1 MSTVDQFKTLEG
13 GRSDSLMDA
22 TTDYQKQMEI
32 RRRMGKTNR
41 SDDDLL
47 SRIARRKMG
56 FRPRRDDEPSLL
68 QRGPEGLE
76 AAMRKFALDKK
87 LAKRIN
93 AKRAKTLARELNTS
107 VNSKVIEKE
116 WYTVTEILGS
126 PVVVTPQQLARPFD
140 TQPVIVHHPKDRW
153 YEKYTPETLTV
164 KDDDGTTHKYT
175 KCTGETPKRVTGT
188 QRFWVA
194 VTQGEYHD
202 LLDRAKNAQKIKNL
216 NMMAIDGTHLKKIRA
231 PMANGNGYVQLIRGD
246 ILKRFRQEKQA
257 EAKLSEREKEMNSLK
272 ALNDRMERLLMKTMK
287 KRIPLVKKAEKLTS
301 GLDARTQDQLKK
313 LTAAFNHPLKMAS
326 LFRPT
331 AVKSSDGET
340 KHFCD
345 MLNTKTAEIEAVHGE
360 VNTTASAYQ
369 QFGERER
376 RTNKWH
382 KALPVNDVCVSPEAL
397 GPSGK
402 PYAQEV
408 MPKLYHHLD
417 EANALTKKINAK
429 ENTDADSETPEEQV
443 WGDMVFCARPGDDEE
458 ACKADATY
466 PLSNETIKRETR
478 CNFTRMQREVPKSF
492 LKKVPEKLEK
502 GITVK
507 AKIDL
512 GKNGISNRYYDAKVM
527 RVRKNGTLDLEF
539 DTEKLSAR
547 QTKMIP
553 GRCQPQFVDADDST
567 DASDLYHNKF
577 YEEEQKYI
585 KKNKKGQKKRRKLLD
600 DEIQSIVDL
609 MKKLEVEKEEEA
621 AGKFDEMEDDDVRG
635 KMPGYHNRL

>member
-1 MSTVDQFKTLEG
+1 MGKSSSD
-13 GRSDSLMDA
+13 DSLLA
-22 TTDYQKQMEI
+22 
-32 RRRMGKTNR
+32 
-41 SDDDLL
+41 
-47 SRIARRKMG
+47 RIERRKMG

-87 LAKRIN
+87 LAKRIK

-107 VNSKVIEKE
+107 INSKVIEKE

-153 YEKYTPETLTV
+153 YESYTPEKLTV
-164 KDDDGTTHKYT
+164 KDDDGTTHTYT
-175 KCTGETPKRVTGT
+175 KWTGGTPKRVTGT

-326 LFRPT
+326 LFKPT
-331 AVKSSDGET
+331 PITASDGET

-345 MLNTKTAEIEAVHGE
+345 MLNEKTKYVDKDRG
-360 VNTTASAYQ
+360 Q
-369 QFGERER
+369 R
-376 RTNKWH
+376 R
-382 KALPVNDVCVSPEAL
+382 
-397 GPSGK
+397 
-402 PYAQEV
+402 
-408 MPKLYHHLD
+408 
-417 EANALTKKINAK
+417 
-429 ENTDADSETPEEQV
+429 
-443 WGDMVFCARPGDDEE
+443 
-458 ACKADATY
+458 
-466 PLSNETIKRETR
+466 
-478 CNFTRMQREVPKSF
+478 
-492 LKKVPEKLEK
+492 
-502 GITVK
+502 
-507 AKIDL
+507 
-512 GKNGISNRYYDAKVM
+512 
-527 RVRKNGTLDLEF
+527 
-539 DTEKLSAR
+539 
-547 QTKMIP
+547 
-553 GRCQPQFVDADDST
+553 
-567 DASDLYHNKF
+567 
-577 YEEEQKYI
+577 
-585 KKNKKGQKKRRKLLD
+585 
-600 DEIQSIVDL
+600 
-609 MKKLEVEKEEEA
+609 
-621 AGKFDEMEDDDVRG
+621 
-635 KMPGYHNRL
+635 